1 MDKAQGKDYYQH
13 FRVQLYF
20 WPKKT
25 NLWQMRIYI
34 LKQKQA
40 FQQLACLIIF
50 KDFGDFESP
59 FQFTQTDFNVTLG
72 SPLGVIVNEYVVF
85 HCQFEVGD
93 LLTHPPRES
102 RHIKSSWDR
111 TADTVT
117 YCLCEC
123 GSWLRGTKG
132 DLPNGLDDFMSSIVM
147 FILKTERDKILN
159 TSQYKPL
166 NSKALQTIASKTRPA
181 GYRGKNDIAIYFMS
195 ISPLISS
202 IWF

>member
-1 MDKAQGKDYYQH
+1 M
-13 FRVQLYF
+13 
-20 WPKKT
+20 
-25 NLWQMRIYI
+25 
-34 LKQKQA
+34 
-40 FQQLACLIIF
+40 
-50 KDFGDFESP
+50 
-59 FQFTQTDFNVTLG
+59 TLG

-93 LLTHPPRES
+93 LLTYPPRES

-123 GSWLRGTKG
+123 GSWLRETKG
-132 DLPNGLDDFMSSIVM
+132 DLPNGLDDFMSSIMM

-166 NSKALQTIASKTRPA
+166 NSTALQTIASKTRPA
-181 GYRGKNDIAIYFMS
+181 GYRKKKRHCNIFYVYFTFNLVN
-195 ISPLISS
+195 IVLKWSS
-202 IWF
+202 WDTSRICTSYFLNMEITNKQ